1 MRIFSVPGKR
11 NHLIYYNGEIQ
22 INLLSSI
29 LMRQLIKKAAPRS
42 DKPRGI
48 FYRFLLLIII
58 KIFILLTENE
68 YSI

>member
-1 MRIFSVPGKR
+1 MRIFSVPGKY
-11 NHLIYYNGEIQ
+11 NHLIYYNGGVQ

-48 FYRFLLLIII
+48 FFSIFVISYYKNFYIISG
-58 KIFILLTENE
+58 K
-68 YSI
+68 